1 MVPYNTDKF
10 GSHIV
15 TLRVKLHRKE
25 ASVVDLMKKFF
36 AYFVDKI
43 LYEHDA
49 IRVTVIFDCTDAGV
63 SNVVRYIIVHNM
75 PWILN
80 AVWKIIKTM
89 LPSEGVERIRF
100 TTKDGILDY
109 VDRQNLAKY
118 MGGEDPYVYNYEK
131 GKPLGERCPLVS
143 YPKVVIPP

>member
-1 MVPYNTDKF
+1 MSPLTLVGKPMLRDLTSFDVR
-10 GSHIV
+10 SRETVTSRSVTTSRDTV
-15 TLRVKLHRKE
+15 TLRSEINKSKNEPWRYFK
-25 ASVVDLMKKFF
+25 SPPFF
-36 AYFVDKI
+36 NGLSFWS
-43 LYEHDA
+43 L
-49 IRVTVIFDCTDAGV
+49 
-63 SNVVRYIIVHNM
+63 
-75 PWILN
+75 

-131 GKPLGERCPLVS
+131 GKPLGERCPRVS
-143 YPKVVIPP
+143 HPKVVIPP